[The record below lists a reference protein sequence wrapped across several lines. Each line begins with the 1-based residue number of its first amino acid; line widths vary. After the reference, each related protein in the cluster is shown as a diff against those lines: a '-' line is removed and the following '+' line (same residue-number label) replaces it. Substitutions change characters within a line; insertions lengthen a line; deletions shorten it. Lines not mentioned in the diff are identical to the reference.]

1 MRTKLTSIKFFERLA
16 RTSAFDTLLV
26 AALVV
31 ILYLVGHDGLR
42 DMMRVA

>member
-1 MRTKLTSIKFFERLA
+1 MRTKLTSIKFFGRFA
-16 RTSAFDTLLV
+16 RTHGFDTLLV
-26 AALVV
+26 ATLVV